1 MGAFSL
7 QSNSGGRLCPRN
19 EDRQHGQR
27 CGGGKHHTA
36 QHDRGELGWFSR
48 ACPDHCHRQDAHE
61 RRQPKEKD
69 ISKFRLGSFET
80 CTSKVAV
87 QPVGFG
93 DPGGNQV
100 RLHDSQRTNKAE
112 KPTAAPRS
120 ARMPR
125 RKRASTPPPIA
136 SGTTVIAKA
145 TRCHIMNPQKRTRR
159 CCLPTTDR
167 GTTQPTFWPT
177 RFRIVIRIVVSRFT
191 P

>member
-69 ISKFRLGSFET
+69 IAKFRLASFET
-80 CTSKVAV
+80 CTSEVAV

-93 DPGGNQV
+93 DAGGNQA
-100 RLHDSQRTNKAE
+100 RLYDGQRTNKAE
-112 KPTAAPRS
+112 TYCRAPLGTH
-120 ARMPR
+120 AT
-125 RKRASTPPPIA
+125 KKEGEHASTLA
-136 SGTTVIAKA
+136 KGTAVIAKA
-145 TRCHIMNPQKRTRR
+145 TRCHMMNPQKRTRH

-177 RFRIVIRIVVSRFT
+177 RV
-191 P
+191 PYL